1 MIQILHFFINEKFGN
16 TSRTKLLR
24 AGELLV
30 KLAYFLGIIITKIE
44 TKRIAMIDLEEIQSY
59 IINDLRMNGRITE
72 SRIKRL
78 YDIIPD
84 KDMRINDD
92 DKKFVACVTENYEN
106 STVYKAIKKLI
117 KEDIR
122 KNVLDSTI
130 RDAVKDTCVRFRNLQ
145 INDKPRIPFY
155 ILVLN
160 KVFSN

>member
-1 MIQILHFFINEKFGN
+1 
-16 TSRTKLLR
+16 
-24 AGELLV
+24 
-30 KLAYFLGIIITKIE
+30 
-44 TKRIAMIDLEEIQSY
+44 MIDLEEIQSY